1 MREAVTLFFMLVAFA
16 GLLAA
21 RAQAAGGAY
30 VIEGGSAEAQA
41 TLRAA
46 LDVSRFDF
54 SRIPEPITIRITRCG
69 CAGAKPG
76 LIVLDEDVVL
86 DTSLGRKYAWGLIQ
100 HEYSHQVDYSL
111 FQDDD
116 RAALRRLLGGRDW
129 CYETAGLSHEDHG
142 CERFAEVFTWA
153 FWPNGSNIQRQHA
166 RGVAPGIPA
175 RRFRAI
181 VNRLLAT

>member
-21 RAQAAGGAY
+21 RAQAAGGVY

-41 TLRAA
+41 TVRAA

-116 RAALRRLLGGRDW
+116 RAAPGGCSAVGTGATRLRDSPTRTTAANVSPRSSLGRSGR
-129 CYETAGLSHEDHG
+129 TAPTSSAST
-142 CERFAEVFTWA
+142 RA
-153 FWPNGSNIQRQHA
+153 GSPLGFLRGGSA
-166 RGVAPGIPA
+166 RS
-175 RRFRAI
+175 
-181 VNRLLAT
+181 